1 MSDAVIF
8 FGQVAAVVF
17 TEDLKRIYVTMKEG
31 FPLEY
36 VVSLLNFLTDTLIII
51 SICDLWMINVLP
63 YMVG

>member
-1 MSDAVIF
+1 MSDAVIFF

-36 VVSLLNFLTDTLIII
+36 VVSLLNFLTDTLILI
-51 SICDLWMINVLP
+51 SDLWMINVWP

>member
-1 MSDAVIF
+1 MQAVSDAVVF

-36 VVSLLNFLTDTLIII
+36 VVSSLIFLTDTPD
-51 SICDLWMINVLP
+51 SYV
-63 YMVG
+63 